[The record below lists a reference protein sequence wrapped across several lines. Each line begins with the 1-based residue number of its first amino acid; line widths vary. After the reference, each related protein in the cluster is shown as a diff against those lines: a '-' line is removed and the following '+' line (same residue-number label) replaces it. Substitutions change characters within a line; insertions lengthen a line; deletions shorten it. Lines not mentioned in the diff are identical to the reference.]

1 MELDL
6 RGRVAVVTGGG
17 MGMGRASALAFARE
31 GAAVVVVDVSSDAG
45 EQAVREI
52 AERGGRAVFVR
63 ADVSKPEDA
72 ERIARETVE
81 AFGGIDV
88 LHNNAAIQTYGDVLD
103 TEVEDWD
110 RTIGVNLR
118 GVFLCSKHCAR
129 EMVKR
134 GGGAIVNTA
143 SVQGLA
149 CQRRVAAYA
158 AAKGGVLALTRS
170 MALDLAP
177 HHIRVN
183 SVCPGSIAPPM
194 LRWAAGLVAPDGI
207 EAAVQE
213 WGKRH
218 PIGRVGTPEE
228 VADLVVFLASDRAS
242 FITGAAYVIDG
253 GLLAGLPI

>member
-1 MELDL
+1 MDLELRDK
-6 RGRVAVVTGGG
+6 VAVVTGAGS
-17 MGMGRASALAFARE
+17 GMGRASALVFARE
-31 GAAVVVVDVSSDAG
+31 GVAVAVVDVSQEAG
-45 EQAVREI
+45 EGTVREI

-63 ADVSKPEDA
+63 ADVSQPEDA
-72 ERIARETVE
+72 QRIAREAVE
-81 AFGGIDV
+81 AFGGIDI
-88 LHNNAAIQTYGDVLD
+88 LHNNAAVQTYGDVLD
-103 TEVEDWD
+103 TEVEEWD
-110 RTIGVNLR
+110 RAIGINLR
-118 GVFLCSKHCAR
+118 GVFLCSKYCAR

-134 GGGAIVNTA
+134 GAGAIVNTA
-143 SVQGLA
+143 SVQGFA

-158 AAKGGVLALTRS
+158 TAKGGVLALTRS

-183 SVCPGSIAPPM
+183 SVCPGSIDTPM
-194 LRWAAGLVAPDGI
+194 LRWAAGLVEPGNV

-213 WGKRH
+213 WGKKH

-253 GLLAGLPI
+253 GLLAGLAI